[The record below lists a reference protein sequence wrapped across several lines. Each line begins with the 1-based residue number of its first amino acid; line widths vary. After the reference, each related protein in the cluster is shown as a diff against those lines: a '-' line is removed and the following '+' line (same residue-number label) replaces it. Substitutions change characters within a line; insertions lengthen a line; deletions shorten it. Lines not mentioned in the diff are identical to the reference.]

1 MPVWYCRRCCRWNGF
16 RCLSLIPFL
25 SPSTGDTQISIKIPF
40 QSWAWAIRFKFFTRK
55 GWNFIAADIR
65 KHFITAGE
73 NFNGVEQVNAGQ
85 RDHPPAR
92 DVSLEKPSA
101 KGVMNSNILTL
112 RSIEIRRLGVL
123 SWRRN
128 SLCHLGMDLFLR
140 NAKSGF
146 VRFEAYSSLCRG
158 RKERKDFVR
167 KKGNRFWRFF
177 RPFIVLS
184 VVKYNIWDEASLDV
198 IMESFIYFSRFFC
211 LR

>member
-1 MPVWYCRRCCRWNGF
+1 MKR
-16 RCLSLIPFL
+16 
-25 SPSTGDTQISIKIPF
+25 
-40 QSWAWAIRFKFFTRK
+40 RFKKKSFFSPEPEQLDL
-55 GWNFIAADIR
+55 NFLLERVEILLPLTFENILLLQE
-65 KHFITAGE
+65 E

-85 RDHPPAR
+85 RDHPPGR
-92 DVSLEKPSA
+92 DISLEKPSA

-167 KKGNRFWRFF
+167 KKGNRFLRFF
-177 RPFIVLS
+177 RPFSVLS
-184 VVKYNIWDEASLDV
+184 VVKV
-198 IMESFIYFSRFFC
+198 
-211 LR
+211 